1 MMTGRYKWLNLYP
14 NQNPPTNPFNFTPG
28 ENMYFRFRPEF
39 IDWGVLI
46 LMHILMI
53 VNTMFKQKAEIDNL
67 REKTNANL
75 KDQYAKASYYYNR
88 VETIAKS
95 LLIYTLLIFMIYVQT
110 TIETNLINW
119 VFYVLNSINFAFI
132 VRGVKKIGYLKQSL
146 AVSNM
151 IKIYSLLVMVI
162 DIIFICFIG
171 EFEKPNQPDS
181 LDQKFKRAYPN
192 IYNQLD
198 MIGFRTN
205 TLEVGTIVIVQAVG
219 DMQLK
224 SRFIAYVE

>member
-1 MMTGRYKWLNLYP
+1 
-14 NQNPPTNPFNFTPG
+14 
-28 ENMYFRFRPEF
+28 MYFRFRPEL

-119 VFYVLNSINFAFI
+119 VFYVLN
-132 VRGVKKIGYLKQSL
+132 
-146 AVSNM
+146 
-151 IKIYSLLVMVI
+151 
-162 DIIFICFIG
+162 
-171 EFEKPNQPDS
+171 
-181 LDQKFKRAYPN
+181 
-192 IYNQLD
+192 
-198 MIGFRTN
+198 
-205 TLEVGTIVIVQAVG
+205 
-219 DMQLK
+219 
-224 SRFIAYVE
+224 